1 MATGFALPSIESVKG
16 TGTASITTARTL
28 APWDG
33 FDSSGPDAG
42 ALTNTQPID
51 EPALEV
57 VGHLQPMFGFAD
69 WYERIHVNPQALDLG
84 NVVGDQ
90 TRDVVVWNAYTTGPK
105 TLASIDAQDAEGIT
119 VTQPSPAPLVFEPL
133 RERTYTFNIGPDGP
147 GTIDARYTFNF
158 TGANDPVLPISGER
172 VIPWTWLANW
182 REGIVERLDWNTET
196 LTAFDGTEQRIKL
209 REFPRRAI
217 EFSFSAEGRQRRR
230 LDAALYGWGAR
241 VWALPIWTDGQ
252 RLAADVAPGA
262 LSIPVATTDRDFAA
276 GVLVMLLDDAG
287 GYEVVEVEA
296 VEADSLTLVRPILGT
311 WPAGSCMVYPARPA
325 RLPNA
330 HGLRR
335 FTGDF
340 AYGRVRMELQD
351 LSDWP
356 AAAEA
361 TTYRGL
367 PVMLERPNW
376 TADPELDYARK
387 LAELDF
393 GTGVRA
399 FDDESDKPELLQS
412 MRWFLDS
419 RADVG
424 AFRSWLYARAGKFK
438 AIWVPTW
445 MVDLVMLSNLGSG
458 GVAFD
463 VENIGYT
470 RHIDARV
477 HRRDLRIQLASGAV
491 YYRRITAAVEVD
503 ADTET
508 LTIDSALG
516 VAITPAD
523 VVSISFMALC
533 RLDADGVEIAWFT
546 GDVAQAAT
554 NLRATGNDA

>member
-1 MATGFALPSIESVKG
+1 MPTGFALPSIESVKAAG
-16 TGTASITTARTL
+16 TVAIETVRTL

-33 FDSSGPDAG
+33 FDATASSAG
-42 ALTNTQPID
+42 DSTDTQPVD
-51 EPALEV
+51 EPGEART
-57 VGHLQPMFGFAD
+57 GHLQPMFGFAD
-69 WYERIHVNPQALDLG
+69 WYERIHVNPQALALG

-90 TRDVVVWNAYTTGPK
+90 TRDVVVWNAYTGEAK
-105 TLASIDAQDAEGIT
+105 TLASIDAESAEGIS

-133 RERTYTFNIGPDGP
+133 RERVYTINISTDGP
-147 GTIDARYTFNF
+147 ATIDARYTFAF
-158 TGANDPVLPISGER
+158 TGANQPVVTITGVR

-182 REGIVERLDWNTET
+182 REGIVERLDWNTDT

-209 REFPRRAI
+209 REFPRRAM

-230 LDAALYGWGAR
+230 LDTALYGWGAR

-252 RLAADVAPGA
+252 RLAADVDPGD
-262 LSIPVATTDRDFAA
+262 LSIPVATTDRDFFA
-276 GVLVMLLDDAG
+276 GGLVMLLDDAG
-287 GYEVVEVEA
+287 GYEVVEAESVSA
-296 VEADSLTLVRPILGT
+296 GSVAMVRPIAGT

-325 RLPNA
+325 RLPNT

-340 AYGRVRMELQD
+340 AYGRVRMEFQD

-356 AAAEA
+356 AAPEA
-361 TTYRGL
+361 TTYRSL

-419 RADVG
+419 RADVA

-445 MVDLVMLSNLGSG
+445 MVDLVMVSNLGAGATS
-458 GVAFD
+458 FD
-463 VENIGYT
+463 VENIGYA
-470 RHIDARV
+470 RQVDARV
-477 HRRDLRIQLASGAV
+477 HRRDIRIQLASGAV
-491 YYRRITAAVEVD
+491 YYRRITAAAEVD
-503 ADTET
+503 DDTET

-516 VAITPAD
+516 VAVTPAD

-546 GDVAQAAT
+546 GDAAQAVT
-554 NLRATGNDA
+554 NLRATGNTA